1 MATLRS
7 IYQQY
12 KHDTDVVASRR
23 KHMFPRLRV
32 THVLLS
38 CLLSRSCYDSQISR
52 LRRAPRAS
60 AFRKKSQRLKGKAR
74 KLAKN
79 SDSAQTATANQAS
92 KPKYTLAIRGFIPLS
107 DHIANANG
115 GAVDV
120 PDYFKVALER
130 VISVR
135 SSFSE
140 KLEAAGRAINQAA
153 ESRHAFFVTVLMPCL
168 QQMQVPRI
176 ALAKQKFE
184 TCSRSW
190 MYTSLQPSFW
200 PHPTEVEY
208 TVEVPDDI
216 IIKAFF
222 AMTTLI
228 DDLSRLRAEVAELW
242 AKHNAGELDLATVS
256 VATNTAIELARSLEA
271 NVYPAYKHFNEII
284 PFHELSWAGI
294 CHSYEIDIHQKKSY
308 ADDYNYNAY
317 DLADAFFINSRK
329 ALRVFPGNYSPGD
342 LANYNG
348 KWGRFD
354 EKASKL
360 PTSNK
365 DKYLR
370 DKSTL
375 QEMLQ
380 DLPLLHNRPGIVEDQ
395 FVFSFAAAR
404 ESYSHENTKPPPV
417 WTAFAAQIYFNILY
431 STKVGAGW
439 EQMRNTAASLQRY
452 VNAHP
457 QACTNLKT
465 VLKPVNEILAADP
478 IATMRRALGSKYTD
492 YTIWRRNPTTCVP
505 GAVMYTTQLYH
516 ALRQENLLSREWGDL
531 QLLWNM
537 QGNSTYFV
545 GEPPKDFEGHWK
557 NYLMSTGA
565 SLSNWAFAKRNTKV
579 KVTNATRR
587 KMFLKG
593 PASLWIASRIQTNG
607 DGRLLT
613 VQTISDAITAD
624 EQVRSHHDAADAP
637 SGLRQDSVI
646 HKLAATI
653 EVEIEDITF
662 DYFAMHDICWEL
674 LGKMRDECRL
684 YIAERSATLW
694 ESQKEHLP
702 FIVGFVFSTA
712 AGRKNIETKDV
723 PNQELLKTVTDVTNA
738 FLEEGKGI
746 VITGRQRKI

>member
-92 KPKYTLAIRGFIPLS
+92 KPKYTLAIRDFIPLS

-140 KLEAAGRAINQAA
+140 KLEA
-153 ESRHAFFVTVLMPCL
+153 
-168 QQMQVPRI
+168 
-176 ALAKQKFE
+176 
-184 TCSRSW
+184 
-190 MYTSLQPSFW
+190 
-200 PHPTEVEY
+200 
-208 TVEVPDDI
+208 
-216 IIKAFF
+216 
-222 AMTTLI
+222 
-228 DDLSRLRAEVAELW
+228 AEVAELW

-380 DLPLLHNRPGIVEDQ
+380 HLPLLHNRPGIVEDQ

-712 AGRKNIETKDV
+712 AGKKNIETKDV

>member
-1 MATLRS
+1 MT
-7 IYQQY
+7 Y
-12 KHDTDVVASRR
+12 
-23 KHMFPRLRV
+23 
-32 THVLLS
+32 
-38 CLLSRSCYDSQISR
+38 
-52 LRRAPRAS
+52 
-60 AFRKKSQRLKGKAR
+60 
-74 KLAKN
+74 
-79 SDSAQTATANQAS
+79 
-92 KPKYTLAIRGFIPLS
+92 
-107 DHIANANG
+107 
-115 GAVDV
+115 
-120 PDYFKVALER
+120 
-130 VISVR
+130 
-135 SSFSE
+135 
-140 KLEAAGRAINQAA
+140 AA
-153 ESRHAFFVTVLMPCL
+153 
-168 QQMQVPRI
+168 
-176 ALAKQKFE
+176 
-184 TCSRSW
+184 
-190 MYTSLQPSFW
+190 
-200 PHPTEVEY
+200 
-208 TVEVPDDI
+208 
-216 IIKAFF
+216 
-222 AMTTLI
+222 
-228 DDLSRLRAEVAELW
+228 
-242 AKHNAGELDLATVS
+242 
-256 VATNTAIELARSLEA
+256 
-271 NVYPAYKHFNEII
+271 
-284 PFHELSWAGI
+284 
-294 CHSYEIDIHQKKSY
+294 
-308 ADDYNYNAY
+308 
-317 DLADAFFINSRK
+317 
-329 ALRVFPGNYSPGD
+329 
-342 LANYNG
+342 
-348 KWGRFD
+348 
-354 EKASKL
+354 
-360 PTSNK
+360 
-365 DKYLR
+365 
-370 DKSTL
+370 
-375 QEMLQ
+375 
-380 DLPLLHNRPGIVEDQ
+380 
-395 FVFSFAAAR
+395 
-404 ESYSHENTKPPPV
+404 
-417 WTAFAAQIYFNILY
+417 
-431 STKVGAGW
+431 
-439 EQMRNTAASLQRY
+439 
-452 VNAHP
+452 
-457 QACTNLKT
+457 
-465 VLKPVNEILAADP
+465 
-478 IATMRRALGSKYTD
+478 
-492 YTIWRRNPTTCVP
+492 VP